1 VSGSGDRTVRIWDM
15 EDRSMRVLAV
25 SPEADPAPSGG
36 PSNTDAG
43 VTSVAISP
51 DGALVA
57 AGCVDAVVRIWS
69 VATGALVEQ
78 LRGHQDSVYSVVFT
92 RDGHGIVSGSLDNTL
107 KYWDLRGGK
116 ARKEGGKPS
125 QCTTNFLGHKV
136 RAANCIYV
144 DLVVIQRSAG
154 LCAQRCR
161 LP

>member
-1 VSGSGDRTVRIWDM
+1 
-15 EDRSMRVLAV
+15 
-25 SPEADPAPSGG
+25 
-36 PSNTDAG
+36 

-125 QCTTNFLGHKV
+125 QCTTNFLGHKD
-136 RAANCIYV
+136 YV
-144 DLVVIQRSAG
+144 LSVAVSHDSQWVVSGSKDRGIQFWDLATGELR
-154 LCAQRCR
+154 
-161 LP
+161 